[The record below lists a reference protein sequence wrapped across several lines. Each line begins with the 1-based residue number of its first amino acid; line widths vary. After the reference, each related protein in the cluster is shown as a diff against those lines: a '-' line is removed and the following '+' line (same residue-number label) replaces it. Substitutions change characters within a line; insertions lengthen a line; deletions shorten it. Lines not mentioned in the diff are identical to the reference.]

1 MDKSELLW
9 FASALI
15 LLTNASTL
23 SALAPTSMFRRVL
36 FQYAGGLGV
45 AGLAFLALAF
55 RADLQGWAPIS
66 LVNTLIIVGVLTL
79 LSAVAHLFEYRLRSG
94 LLATVLAVTV
104 LPQFMPGHDLS
115 TESMRYALVLVAVLF
130 SVLLRI
136 WIALRRHRADERTPI
151 VMMATVLGINAL
163 VVSMNLLVLA
173 TRPEQALEGTRQGGV
188 AIGVALVS
196 VLALIATMLVVNQR
210 THAALRELADR
221 DGLTGAYNRRAF
233 LEYASRWPV
242 SQPAPAAL
250 VMMLDFDHFKRVNDE
265 HGHLAGDQV
274 LSAGVARL
282 HQVLAHR
289 GLIGR
294 HGGEEFAIVCR
305 CEDAPERMIDEL
317 RSAVCE
323 AGSQALGAPVTASL
337 GATRLRP
344 GELLVDALQRA
355 DEALYR
361 AKSAGRDRAVLG

>member
-55 RADLQGWAPIS
+55 RADLGGWAPIS

-79 LSAVAHLFEYRLRSG
+79 LLAVANLFQHRLRGG
-94 LLATVLAVTV
+94 LLAAVLAVTV
-104 LPQFMPGHDLS
+104 LPQFMPGTDTA
-115 TESMRYALVLVAVLF
+115 TESMRYALVLLAVLY
-130 SVLLRI
+130 SVLMRV
-136 WIALRRHRADERTPI
+136 WIALRRHRPEERTPI

-163 VVSMNLLVLA
+163 VLVLNLLVLA
-173 TRPEQALEGTRQGGV
+173 SRPEQALEGTRQGGV

-221 DGLTGAYNRRAF
+221 DGLTGAFNRRAF
-233 LEYASRWPV
+233 LEYAGAWPTTQGE
-242 SQPAPAAL
+242 QPLL
-250 VMMLDFDHFKRVNDE
+250 VMMLDFDHFKHVNDS

-274 LSAGVARL
+274 LSSGVTRL
-282 HQVLAHR
+282 RQLLGSD
-289 GLIGR
+289 GLVGR

-305 CEDAPERMIDEL
+305 EHDAPQQTMERL

-323 AGSQALGAPVTASL
+323 AGSQALGSRVTASL
-337 GATRLRP
+337 GATRFRP
-344 GELLVDALQRA
+344 GERLVDALQRA